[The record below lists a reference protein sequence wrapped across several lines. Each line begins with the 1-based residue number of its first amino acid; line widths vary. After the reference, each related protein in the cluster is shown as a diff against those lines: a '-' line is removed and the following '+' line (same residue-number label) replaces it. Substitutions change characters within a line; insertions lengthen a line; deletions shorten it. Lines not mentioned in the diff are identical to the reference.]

1 MRKSALKQKDYEI
14 RLSEVDLK
22 DKDCFSIEITRSQI
36 RKRKDHLERILKPTD
51 DVPMQETFSEQQIIK
66 MAMPTIQHQVEPCLN
81 LQVKTSDYS
90 TIGKE
95 KKVRINVVEKKV
107 LEYHL
112 DQEEIDYK
120 QKKSGKRQK

>member
-1 MRKSALKQKDYEI
+1 
-14 RLSEVDLK
+14 
-22 DKDCFSIEITRSQI
+22 
-36 RKRKDHLERILKPTD
+36 
-51 DVPMQETFSEQQIIK
+51 
-66 MAMPTIQHQVEPCLN
+66 MPTIQHYVEPSVN
-81 LQVKTSDYS
+81 LLVRTSDYS
-90 TIGKE
+90 TIKKE